1 MKDLQKFTYFS
12 VAKAT
17 IARRG
22 QLDSVS
28 VILFSIIIMTSYQIV
43 ILRNYRT
50 LWPCLITMTFFLQ
63 NYDQGKFPFNVIYI
77 RLLGEFEAVYHLGNY
92 DINDTIIEKV
102 RKKMFKC
109 RL

>member
-1 MKDLQKFTYFS
+1 
-12 VAKAT
+12 
-17 IARRG
+17 
-22 QLDSVS
+22 
-28 VILFSIIIMTSYQIV
+28 
-43 ILRNYRT
+43 
-50 LWPCLITMTFFLQ
+50 MTFFLQ
-63 NYDQGKFPFNVIYI
+63 NYDLGKFPFNVINI